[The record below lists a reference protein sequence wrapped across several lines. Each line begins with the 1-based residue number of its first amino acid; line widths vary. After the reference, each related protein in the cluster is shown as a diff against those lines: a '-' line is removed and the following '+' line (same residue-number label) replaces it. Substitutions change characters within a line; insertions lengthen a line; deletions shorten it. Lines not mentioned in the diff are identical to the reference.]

1 MNRIIEALETNTAPK
16 ELVNIIGIANDGE
29 FVYIKLLPEEYRLK
43 VAKSII
49 DNYQEIKNKVLED
62 INKDSYKCNAIS
74 PKDLIFINGY
84 YIRIY
89 LADELKNRILYE
101 INKQCCIL
109 LKPKQKEL
117 ADKAAKILD
126 SGNIN
131 LPELLCLI
139 NAILYTKQK
148 YFINELSLISDMK

>member
-1 MNRIIEALETNTAPK
+1 MNRIIEALETNIAPK

-43 VAKSII
+43 IAKSII

-62 INKDSYKCNAIS
+62 IDKDSYKCNAIS
-74 PKDLIFINGY
+74 PNGY

-89 LADELKNRILYE
+89 LADELKNRILDE
-101 INKQCCIL
+101 INKQCSIL

-126 SGNIN
+126 SDNID

-139 NAILYTKQK
+139 TALLYTKQND
-148 YFINELSLISDMK
+148 FINELSLISDMK

>member
-1 MNRIIEALETNTAPK
+1 MNRIIEVLETNTTPK
-16 ELVNIIGIANDGE
+16 ELVDIIGIANDGE

-62 INKDSYKCNAIS
+62 IDKDSYKCNAIS
-74 PKDLIFINGY
+74 PNEY
-84 YIRIY
+84 YIRLY
-89 LADELKNRILYE
+89 LVDELENRILDE
-101 INKQCCIL
+101 INKQCSIL

-126 SGNIN
+126 SGNID

-139 NAILYTKQK
+139 NALLYTKQND
-148 YFINELSLISDMK
+148 FIYELSLISDMK

>member
-43 VAKSII
+43 IAKNII

-62 INKDSYKCNAIS
+62 IDKDSYKCNAIS
-74 PKDLIFINGY
+74 PNEY
-84 YIRIY
+84 YIRSY
-89 LADELKNRILYE
+89 LVDELENRILDE
-101 INKQCCIL
+101 INNQCSIL

-139 NAILYTKQK
+139 NAILYTKQND
-148 YFINELSLISDMK
+148 FIYELSLISDME

>member
-16 ELVNIIGIANDGE
+16 ELADIIGIANDGE

-43 VAKSII
+43 IAKNII

-62 INKDSYKCNAIS
+62 IDKDSYKCNAIS
-74 PKDLIFINGY
+74 PNEY
-84 YIRIY
+84 YIRLY
-89 LADELKNRILYE
+89 LVDELENRILDE
-101 INKQCCIL
+101 INKQCSIL

-139 NAILYTKQK
+139 NALLYTKQND
-148 YFINELSLISDMK
+148 FIYELSLISDMKKYII

>member
-1 MNRIIEALETNTAPK
+1 MNRIIEALETNTTPK

-49 DNYQEIKNKVLED
+49 DNYQEIKKVLED
-62 INKDSYKCNAIS
+62 IDKDSYKCNAIS
-74 PKDLIFINGY
+74 SNKY
-84 YIRIY
+84 YIRAY
-89 LADELKNRILYE
+89 LIDGLKNRILYE
-101 INKQCCIL
+101 INKQCRIL

-126 SGNIN
+126 SGDIN

-139 NAILYTKQK
+139 NALLYTKQND
-148 YFINELSLISDMK
+148 FIYELSLISDMK

>member
-1 MNRIIEALETNTAPK
+1 MNRIIEALETNIIPK
-16 ELVNIIGIANDGE
+16 ELVDIIGIANDGE

-49 DNYQEIKNKVLED
+49 DNYQEIKKVLED
-62 INKDSYKCNAIS
+62 IDKDSYKCNAIS
-74 PKDLIFINGY
+74 PNEY
-84 YIRIY
+84 YIRAY
-89 LADELKNRILYE
+89 LIDGLKNRILDE
-101 INKQCCIL
+101 INKQCSIL

-139 NAILYTKQK
+139 NAILYTKQND
-148 YFINELSLISDMK
+148 FIYELSLISDMK

>member
-1 MNRIIEALETNTAPK
+1 MNRIIEALETNTASK
-16 ELVNIIGIANDGE
+16 ELVDIIGIANDGE
-29 FVYIKLLPEEYRLK
+29 FVYIKLFPEEYRLK
-43 VAKSII
+43 IAKSII
-49 DNYQEIKNKVLED
+49 DNYQEIKNKALED
-62 INKDSYKCNAIS
+62 IDKDSYKCNAIS
-74 PKDLIFINGY
+74 PTEY

-101 INKQCCIL
+101 INKQCRIL

-126 SGNIN
+126 SGNID

-139 NAILYTKQK
+139 NAISYTKQND
-148 YFINELSLISDMK
+148 FINELSLISDMK

>member
-16 ELVNIIGIANDGE
+16 ELVDIISIANDGE

-43 VAKSII
+43 IAKSII
-49 DNYQEIKNKVLED
+49 DNYQEIKNKALED
-62 INKDSYKCNAIS
+62 IDKDSYKCNAIS
-74 PKDLIFINGY
+74 PNEY

-101 INKQCCIL
+101 INKQCRIL